1 MEKHQAQEFAQE
13 WVAAWNAHDI
23 EQILSHYEE
32 EFEMSSPAITKFTGE
47 PSGRLQGKEA
57 VGEYWSGALEKYP
70 DLKFY
75 LLHVLR
81 GANSVTLIYEGV
93 LGLSAEV
100 FHFGASG
107 KVAKAFAH
115 YDL

>member
-1 MEKHQAQEFAQE
+1 MEKHQAQQFAQE
-13 WVAAWNAHDI
+13 WVSAWNAHDLDK
-23 EQILSHYEE
+23 ILSHYEE
-32 EFEMSSPAITKFTGE
+32 EFEMSSPAITKLTGE
-47 PSGRLQGKEA
+47 SSGVLRGKDA

-70 DLKFY
+70 DLEFN

-81 GANSVTLIYEGV
+81 GANSVTIVYEGV

-100 FHFGASG
+100 FHFGSSG
-107 KVAKAFAH
+107 KVARAFAH

>member
-1 MEKHQAQEFAQE
+1 MEKHQAQQFAQE
-13 WVAAWNAHDI
+13 WVSAWNAHDLDK
-23 EQILSHYEE
+23 ILSHYEE
-32 EFEMSSPAITKFTGE
+32 EFEMSSPAITKLTE
-47 PSGRLQGKEA
+47 ESSGVLRGKDA

-70 DLKFY
+70 DLEFK

-81 GANSVTLIYEGV
+81 GSNSVTLVYEGV

-100 FHFGASG
+100 FHFGSSG
-107 KVAKAFAH
+107 KVARAFAH